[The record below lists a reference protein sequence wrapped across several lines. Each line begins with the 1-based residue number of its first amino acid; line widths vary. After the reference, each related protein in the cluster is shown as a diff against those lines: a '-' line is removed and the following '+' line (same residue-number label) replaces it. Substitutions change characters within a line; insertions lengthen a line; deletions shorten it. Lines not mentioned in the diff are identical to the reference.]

1 MTLEETKE
9 LLEKRHY
16 KIEEDNALFTV
27 YKNEDYNLA
36 KVHFFVYKANNM
48 KDEFRVELFINYRV
62 ASTTMFTA
70 KTKQELSN
78 ILTNIDKNLDALEH
92 IISHKIIR

>member
-1 MTLEETKE
+1 
-9 LLEKRHY
+9 
-16 KIEEDNALFTV
+16 
-27 YKNEDYNLA
+27 
-36 KVHFFVYKANNM
+36 M

>member
-16 KIEEDNALFTV
+16 KIEEDNASFTI

-36 KVHFFVYKANNM
+36 KVHF
-48 KDEFRVELFINYRV
+48 LFI
-62 ASTTMFTA
+62 
-70 KTKQELSN
+70 KQ
-78 ILTNIDKNLDALEH
+78 
-92 IISHKIIR
+92 II